1 VDFPNWV
8 DSVGGVEKAAEVLK
22 ESPRAVYSW
31 YRLERAPRL
40 ASALN
45 IVLRTKGTVDYNGIY
60 GPVAK
65 AKVAA

>member
-1 VDFPNWV
+1 MDFPKWV
-8 DSVGGVEKAAEVLK
+8 DSVGSVEKAAEILK

-45 IVLRTKGTVDYNGIY
+45 IVAKTNGLVDYNGIY

>member
-1 VDFPNWV
+1 MDFPKWV
-8 DSVGGVEKAAEVLK
+8 DSVGSVEKAAEILK

-45 IVLRTKGTVDYNGIY
+45 IVAKTKNRENGTSDIFCNDTVSSL
-60 GPVAK
+60 
-65 AKVAA
+65 